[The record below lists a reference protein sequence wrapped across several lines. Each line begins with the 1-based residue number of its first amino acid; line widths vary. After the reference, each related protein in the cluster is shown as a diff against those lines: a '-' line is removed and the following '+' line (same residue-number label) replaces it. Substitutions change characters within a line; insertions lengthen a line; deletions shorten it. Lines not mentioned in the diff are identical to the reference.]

1 MFYTE
6 EFMKKALLFLM
17 LITVTETVWSQDSL
31 KFDKGKLLDYY
42 QAQQYAEASDYLKGI
57 YKEDTENPKELSE
70 LGYAF
75 LMAGKLPEAEKNYLQ
90 LYAKDSASIPVLY
103 SLADINIRRG
113 NNSQAKKYYLQALK
127 ADSTNYIT
135 YKQLSKLTKADLDI
149 NRIEYLRK
157 ASDLNAE
164 DAEVAFDL
172 AELYFKMNYMDRAAA
187 VIAPALKADTS
198 NLQLLKMSMPI
209 NTAEKKY
216 SEAIETGQKLL
227 SFGDSSTFVLN
238 NLGKAYYLTLD
249 YKNALKYFLLI
260 KENMNDRE
268 ALYYNIARSYRGV
281 RDYSN
286 AVVYLQ
292 KAINEG
298 VSPLAASY
306 YGLLGDSFENLSKN
320 EDANKA
326 YKKGLDFE
334 NDGSLLYNIA
344 LVYETKLNDKK
355 NAISYYEQYLKTI
368 DKAKQP
374 KLVKFIN
381 TKIEDLKR

>member
-1 MFYTE
+1 
-6 EFMKKALLFLM
+6 MKKILFLFIIF
-17 LITVTETVWSQDSL
+17 LSVKTSQAQDSL
-31 KFDKGKLLDYY
+31 KFDKGKLLEYY
-42 QAQQYAEASDYLKGI
+42 QARQYAEASNYLKGI

-70 LGYAF
+70 LGYAY
-75 LMAGKLPEAEKNYLQ
+75 LMAGKLPEAEKNYLK
-90 LYAKDSASIPVLY
+90 LYTKDSASIPVLY

-113 NNSQAKKYYLQALK
+113 NNAQAKKYYLKALR

-135 YKQLSKLTKADLDI
+135 YKQLSKLSKADLDI

-157 ASDLNAE
+157 ANDLNPE

-172 AELYFKMNYMDRAAA
+172 AELYFKMNYTDRAAA
-187 VIAPALKADTS
+187 VIAPALKADS
-198 NLQLLKMSMPI
+198 ANLQLLKMKMPI
-209 NTAEKKY
+209 NTAENKY
-216 SEAIETGQKLL
+216 KESIETGQKLL
-227 SFGDSSTFVLN
+227 SLGDSSTFVLN

-260 KENMNDRE
+260 KENLNDQE

-281 RDYSN
+281 RDYKN

-292 KAINEG
+292 KAIKEG
-298 VSPLAASY
+298 VSPLVASY

>member
-1 MFYTE
+1 
-6 EFMKKALLFLM
+6 MKRILFLFIIF
-17 LITVTETVWSQDSL
+17 LSVETSRAQDSL
-31 KFDKGKLLDYY
+31 KFDKGKLLEYY
-42 QAQQYAEASDYLKGI
+42 QAQQYAEASAYLKGI
-57 YKEDTENPKELSE
+57 YRENTENKKELSE

-75 LMAGKLPEAEKNYLQ
+75 LLAGKLPEAEKTYLK

-113 NNSQAKKYYLQALK
+113 NNSQARKYYLRALQ
-127 ADSTNYIT
+127 ADSTSYIT
-135 YKQLSKLTKADLDI
+135 YKQLSKLSKADLDI

-157 ASDLNAE
+157 ANDLNPE

-172 AELYFKMNYMDRAAA
+172 AELYFKMNFMDRAAA
-187 VIAPALKADTS
+187 VIAPALKADS
-198 NLQLLKMSMPI
+198 ANLQLLKMRMPI
-209 NTAEKKY
+209 NTAESKY
-216 SEAIETGQKLL
+216 KESIETGQKLL
-227 SFGDSSTFVLN
+227 SYGDSSTFVLN

-260 KENMNDRE
+260 KENMIDKE
-268 ALYYNIARSYRGV
+268 ALYFNIARSYRGV
-281 RDYSN
+281 RDYNN

-292 KAINEG
+292 KAVQEG
-298 VSPLAASY
+298 VSPLVASY
-306 YGLLGDSFENLSKN
+306 YGLLGDSFEKLSKN

-368 DKAKQP
+368 DKGKQP

>member
-1 MFYTE
+1 
-6 EFMKKALLFLM
+6 MKKILFLFIIF
-17 LITVTETVWSQDSL
+17 LSVKTSQAQDSL
-31 KFDKGKLLDYY
+31 KFDKGKLLEYY
-42 QAQQYAEASDYLKGI
+42 QARQYAEASNYLKGI

-70 LGYAF
+70 LGYAY
-75 LMAGKLPEAEKNYLQ
+75 LMAGKLPEAEKNYLK
-90 LYAKDSASIPVLY
+90 LYAKDSVSIPVLY

-113 NNSQAKKYYLQALK
+113 NNAQAKKYYLRALR

-135 YKQLSKLTKADLDI
+135 YKQLSKLSKADLDI

-157 ASDLNAE
+157 ANDLNPE

-187 VIAPALKADTS
+187 VIAPALKADS
-198 NLQLLKMSMPI
+198 ANLQLLKMKMPI
-209 NTAEKKY
+209 NTAENKY
-216 SEAIETGQKLL
+216 KESIETGQKLL
-227 SFGDSSTFVLN
+227 NLGDSSTFVLN

-260 KENMNDRE
+260 KENMNDQE

-281 RDYSN
+281 RDYKN

-292 KAINEG
+292 KAIKEG
-298 VSPLAASY
+298 VSPLVASY

-374 KLVKFIN
+374 KLIKFIN